1 VELMLAANVAKWRVS
16 DNGSAP
22 EPLLR
27 GGGLAIIGE
36 LASSLG
42 GRVYTSWAAE
52 GSGISRSEKEATEWQ
67 ILLACHLRRS
77 RASGRLAAQFHT
89 GSTQPCSSH

>member
-1 VELMLAANVAKWRVS
+1 LLGARGDFERIALAGRHPELRVELMLAANVAKWRVS

-42 GRVYTSWAAE
+42 GCVYTSWAAE
-52 GSGISRSEKEATEWQ
+52 GSGISRSENKATE
-67 ILLACHLRRS
+67 R
-77 RASGRLAAQFHT
+77 
-89 GSTQPCSSH
+89 